1 MPQGPTTTVSF
12 ITDCSFILTSN
23 GQQSATILNEP
34 GQRLETPQNQ
44 DARLQELCVNEMTGL

>member
-1 MPQGPTTTVSF
+1 MTVSF